1 MLYKTSEF
9 QKYYLV
15 CNLSKPVL
23 RMLYHDITGD
33 ASLAND
39 QMSKE
44 MEERLRLMMLLEP
57 SIIIDLRTI
66 SGFQGSKFDI
76 LWDELDGY
84 FNKHNNNELRT
95 DATLFISIR
104 RLRDRIITRLN
115 QGPPLPSDIFIPSED
130 WIRIFKQLIKALS
143 KHCSK
148 IMNNSLQIAEYYED
162 EQFKSCVQNI

>member
-44 MEERLRLMMLLEP
+44 TEERLRLMMLLEP

-84 FNKHNNNELRT
+84 FNKHNNTVVNELRT
-95 DATLFISIR
+95 DATLSISIR
-104 RLRDRIITRLN
+104 GLRDRIITRLN
-115 QGPPLPSDIFIPSED
+115 KGPPLPSDIFIPSED
-130 WIRIFKQLIKALS
+130 WIRSNFHHPTPLPRL
-143 KHCSK
+143 CSTLGVL
-148 IMNNSLQIAEYYED
+148 M
-162 EQFKSCVQNI
+162 

>member
-1 MLYKTSEF
+1 MLYKTI
-9 QKYYLV
+9 
-15 CNLSKPVL
+15 LS
-23 RMLYHDITGD
+23 
-33 ASLAND
+33 SL
-39 QMSKE
+39 
-44 MEERLRLMMLLEP
+44 
-57 SIIIDLRTI
+57 TI

>member
-23 RMLYHDITGD
+23 RMPY
-33 ASLAND
+33 
-39 QMSKE
+39 
-44 MEERLRLMMLLEP
+44 R
-57 SIIIDLRTI
+57 
-66 SGFQGSKFDI
+66 SKFDI

-84 FNKHNNNELRT
+84 FNKHNNTVVNELRT
-95 DATLFISIR
+95 DATLSISIR

-130 WIRIFKQLIKALS
+130 WIRSNFHHPTPLPRL
-143 KHCSK
+143 CSTLGVL
-148 IMNNSLQIAEYYED
+148 M
-162 EQFKSCVQNI
+162 

>member
-84 FNKHNNNELRT
+84 FNKHNNTVVNELRT
-95 DATLFISIR
+95 DATLSISIR

-115 QGPPLPSDIFIPSED
+115 QGPPLPSDIFIPSKD
-130 WIRIFKQLIKALS
+130 WIRSNFHHPTPLPRL
-143 KHCSK
+143 CSTLGVL
-148 IMNNSLQIAEYYED
+148 M
-162 EQFKSCVQNI
+162 